1 MFITRFS
8 GVKKQKVE
16 EIMNEE
22 IIKQEVSEEQDLF
35 ETQPVAEE
43 GAPEEQAVVPPK
55 KVMNRE
61 KKRLLFYIIMIAFP
75 ILQFCVFYMYLN
87 FSVILMAFEEYTES
101 AGAVGYD
108 VSYSLNNFK
117 FVIDYM
123 FRTENVAMIRNSLI
137 WFVLHTFIGTLLA
150 LAFSYYIYKKYFFAE
165 VFRVILFLPSIIS
178 SMVLVLLFKYIAED
192 VYIALA
198 HEKIGLIGNPDTRFG
213 VLIFYNLWIGF
224 GTNILLYCGA
234 MSGINESIVESAEL
248 DGTNSIQEFWY
259 ITLPMIYSTF
269 TTFMVVAVSTIF
281 TQGLNL
287 YTFYA
292 NSAPTDI
299 RTIGYFITV
308 CTLQSSLTGSQ
319 GSKVYFTY
327 SQVSALGL
335 MITLITVPFSFGTR
349 KLMEKYGPSAK

>member
-1 MFITRFS
+1 
-8 GVKKQKVE
+8 
-16 EIMNEE
+16 MNEE

-35 ETQPVAEE
+35 QAEPVAEE
-43 GAPEEQAVVPPK
+43 GAPDAQSVVPPK
-55 KVMNRE
+55 KIMNRE
-61 KKRLLFYIIMIAFP
+61 KKRLLFYIIMITFP
-75 ILQFCVFYMYLN
+75 ILQFCVFYLYLN
-87 FSVILMAFEEYTES
+87 FSVILMAFEEYTV
-101 AGAVGYD
+101 VGNGYA

-117 FVIDYM
+117 FVIDYL
-123 FRTENVAMIRNSLI
+123 FSIENIAMIRNSLI
-137 WFVLHTFIGTLLA
+137 WFVLHTLIGTFLA

-192 VYIALA
+192 VYVALA
-198 HEKIGLIGNPDTRFG
+198 KTDFGLIGNPETRFG

-259 ITLPMIYSTF
+259 ITLPMIFSTF

-287 YTFYA
+287 YTFYS
-292 NSAPTDI
+292 NSAPEDI

-308 CTLQSSLTGSQ
+308 CTLQSGLTSSQ
-319 GSKVYFTY
+319 GGRTYFTY